1 MTDKEKLM
9 LEIMG
14 KISNADA
21 PIVFKGAMVTRL
33 ILSEYNFD
41 KISRTT
47 RDTDAHWTD
56 SPPTM
61 AHLVSEINRSLGSL
75 QERYVAQSVRGYKE
89 KQSAGISI
97 VDKATNSELFSMDI
111 SIKPVYGSRV
121 YYHGDIGIKGVLPD
135 EILADKLAVM
145 SSNRL
150 FQRMKDFIDVY
161 ALSHCVNIQTS
172 RILDVFATKKMEL
185 QSFDAFNNRITDM
198 KHAYGKLRGVEG
210 KPDFEVI
217 YAYMDKFIRPFIG
230 NTIVN
235 NVWDSAAQV
244 WFDDAL
250 QMPQQETEKSEPTA
264 KPSSFMAKLT
274 DANEKAESYNS
285 TGGNTVSCKL
295 LCNDHDR

>member
-33 ILSEYNFD
+33 ILSEHNFD

-61 AHLVSEINRSLGSL
+61 AHLVNEINRSLGNL
-75 QERYVAQSVRGYKE
+75 QERYVAQPVRDYKE

-111 SIKPVYGSRV
+111 SIKPVYDSRV

-145 SSNRL
+145 STNRL
-150 FQRMKDFIDVY
+150 FQRMKDFVDVY

-185 QSFDAFNNRITDM
+185 QSFDAFINRITDM

-217 YAYMDKFIRPFIG
+217 YAYMKKFIGPFIG

-250 QMPQQETEKSEPTA
+250 QMP
-264 KPSSFMAKLT
+264 
-274 DANEKAESYNS
+274 
-285 TGGNTVSCKL
+285 
-295 LCNDHDR
+295 